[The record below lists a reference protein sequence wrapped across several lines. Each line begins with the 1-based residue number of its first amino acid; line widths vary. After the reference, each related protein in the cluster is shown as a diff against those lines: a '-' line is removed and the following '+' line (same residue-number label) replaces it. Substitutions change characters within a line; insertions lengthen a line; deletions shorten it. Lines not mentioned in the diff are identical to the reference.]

1 MKSTR
6 YGCIQLALTCL
17 LLGPALMAAENL
29 STEARLTTLRDQAR
43 QEVFDGILSFWLQKC
58 IDPAGGFYG
67 RVTNAAKPVADA
79 PKGLVL
85 NSRILWTFS
94 AAYNMTN
101 RSMYLKTADRAYE
114 YLTANFL
121 DKQNG
126 GYYWML
132 DAKGKPV
139 DDKFELYGMS
149 FVVYSLAEYSSAAK
163 SKPALEQ
170 AVKLFDLIQAKCHDP
185 VNGGYFESF
194 NRDWSA
200 LPKSTMAY
208 GIDGGVKTMNTH
220 LHLLEAFTTLYRVY
234 PEPKAKAALQELMDI
249 FYDHILDP
257 DKACCRLFFET
268 DWKNIN
274 DTISFG
280 HDIEAAWL
288 LCDAADA
295 LGDAKQIEKTRA
307 VAVRIA
313 DAVLKRG
320 LDKDGGLLYEA
331 NPDKITNPTKDWWP
345 QAETLVGMFNAW
357 QISKEP
363 RFLDATLACWEFTQ
377 KSIIDKKYGDW
388 YFSAAPSH
396 PDDALKV
403 SEWKAPYHNGR
414 ACMEL
419 VKRIK

>member
-1 MKSTR
+1 MKRYILGLIGLLIVPTMLAVETPSTE
-6 YGCIQLALTCL
+6 GQLA
-17 LLGPALMAAENL
+17 
-29 STEARLTTLRDQAR
+29 SLRDSAHK
-43 QEVFDGILSFWLQKC
+43 EVFDGILPFWLKYC

-67 RVTNAAKPVADA
+67 RVTIAGKPIADA

-85 NSRILWTFS
+85 NSRVLWTFS
-94 AAYNMTN
+94 AAFNQTGN
-101 RSMYLKTADRAYE
+101 AEYLKTATRAYN
-114 YLTANFL
+114 YLIAHFL
-121 DKQNG
+121 DKQTG

-132 DAKGKPV
+132 DSAGKPT

-149 FVVYSLAEYSSAAK
+149 FVVYSLAEYSTAAK

-170 AVKLFDLIQAKCHDP
+170 AVKLFDLIQTKAHDAKD
-185 VNGGYFESF
+185 GGYFETF
-194 NRDWSA
+194 TRDWKP

-208 GIDGGVKTMNTH
+208 GIDNGIKTMNTH
-220 LHLLEAFTTLYRVY
+220 LHLLEAFTTFYRAY
-234 PEPKAKAALQELMDI
+234 PEPRAKAALQELMDI
-249 FYDHILDP
+249 FYDHILDA
-257 DKACCRLFFET
+257 DKGCCRLFFEA

-274 DTISFG
+274 NTISFG

-288 LCDAADA
+288 LCDAAEA

-307 VAVRIA
+307 MAVKIA

-331 NPDKITNPTKDWWP
+331 DPDKITNPTKDWWP

-377 KSIIDKKYGDW
+377 KNIIDKKFGEW